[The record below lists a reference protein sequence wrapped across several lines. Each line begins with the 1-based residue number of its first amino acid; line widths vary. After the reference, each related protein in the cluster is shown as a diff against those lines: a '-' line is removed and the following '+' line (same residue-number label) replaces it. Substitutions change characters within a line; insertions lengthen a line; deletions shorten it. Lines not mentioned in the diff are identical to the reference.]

1 MAEIQIIYNTIY
13 NKKEVY
19 FSVNGDNETIDS
31 QIFFIT
37 YLFFHSES
45 KAINFIEF

>member
-1 MAEIQIIYNTIY
+1 MAEVQLIYNTIY

-31 QIFFIT
+31 QIFF
-37 YLFFHSES
+37 YLLFHSET
-45 KAINFIEF
+45 KAKNFIEF